1 MLRLWYNIDRYYTCA
16 DSHSTVGRII
26 SSAEW
31 RRGLTCYENA
41 LVYDIDPNRNFVSI
55 MAEAITED
63 DNKKLRE
70 IIDRYDKGRLVTVH
84 GFYFPKKCSL
94 LL

>member
-1 MLRLWYNIDRYYTCA
+1 MMKEENGIRYYEEGEKVMT
-16 DSHSTVGRII
+16 TI
-26 SSAEW
+26 EW
-31 RRGLTCYENA
+31 RRGLTCSVNA
-41 LVYDIDPNRNFVSI
+41 LVYDIDPDKNLVSI

-84 GFYFPKKCSL
+84 GFYFPKECSL